1 MGLSLLVPDS
11 SCPACGEGTLGE
23 MAGREMTAEGL
34 RPGGE
39 AQVSGVWG
47 ERGLRIVAPLPA
59 HSHPAGLGPPSLGSP
74 QLLWG
79 IWGAGGEG
87 ALGLSIAG
95 KCYCYCY
102 SSPHHTPAALSPPL
116 PLKGTPW
123 VVDPPQPPAL
133 SQLGS
138 LLNERIANMLF
149 CYSQL
154 SPPSHLGKIHSIG
167 TCL

>member
-1 MGLSLLVPDS
+1 MGSSLLVRDS
-11 SCPACGEGTLGE
+11 SCPACGEGRLGE
-23 MAGREMTAEGL
+23 TVGREMRVEGL
-34 RPGGE
+34 RPGE
-39 AQVSGVWG
+39 KAQVSGVWG

-102 SSPHHTPAALSPPL
+102 SSPHHTPPAALSPPL
-116 PLKGTPW
+116 PLKEKPS

-133 SQLGS
+133 SQFKMRS
-138 LLNERIANMLF
+138 S
-149 CYSQL
+149 Y
-154 SPPSHLGKIHSIG
+154 
-167 TCL
+167 